1 MRFKL
6 KLRAV
11 IVFVWLFV
19 FFLVG
24 VALAQT
30 GTKTSVLYR
39 WVDEQ
44 GRVRYTDNLN
54 EIPERFRNSAVK
66 GSFVPTEATTKP
78 RGEEPAK
85 PTGQVDLTEDN
96 YYRED
101 NFYHIVGKVRN
112 GFSQP
117 VTQVKVKVTFYD
129 EEDRFLMVETTLV
142 DPMVLSPGQ
151 DGKFHLMVKVN
162 PKIDSYKIEVLGRP

>member
-1 MRFKL
+1 M
-6 KLRAV
+6 
-11 IVFVWLFV
+11 

-24 VALAQT
+24 TALAQT
-30 GTKTSVLYR
+30 GAKTTLLYR
-39 WVDEQ
+39 WIDEQ
-44 GRVRYTDNLN
+44 GRARYSENLN
-54 EIPERFRNSAVK
+54 EIPERFRSGALR
-66 GSFVPTEATTKP
+66 GSFVPSEAVAKP
-78 RGEEPAK
+78 RAEEQPK
-85 PTGQVDLTEDN
+85 PTGQVDLQEDN

-112 GFSQP
+112 GFNQS

-142 DPMVLSPGQ
+142 DPMLLAPGQ
-151 DGKFHLMVKVN
+151 EGKFHLMVKVN